1 MATIILLWFNE
12 GLNSVSKNIVN
23 IQNIT
28 NNKVYKPNF
37 FILYMWSNTILQWKF
52 PTYWFKFYIWVE
64 FKKKEAF
71 QSLAIKK
78 KSCQIS
84 ILSVMTKLHVY
95 IFALKYRLVGPVYN
109 DYLLNIVES
118 WIFLNIKV
126 HIKKWTEKSH
136 EE

>member
-28 NNKVYKPNF
+28 NNKVYKPYF

-78 KSCQIS
+78 ISCQIS

-95 IFALKYRLVGPVYN
+95 IFAKISTCGTCVQWLFN
-109 DYLLNIVES
+109 LLNIVES

-136 EE
+136 E